1 MIVFMPAEEFMKKTK
16 MPVRTFY
23 RKKRNLDIFT
33 VRLTG
38 EYVLVKIEKEKIK
51 SISPENIKEFSNL
64 LVK

>member
-1 MIVFMPAEEFMKKTK
+1 VIVFMPAEEFMKKTK